1 MNETETLI
9 EEIKNHMIWL
19 ISTIEPVKGV
29 EDLQIRSLL
38 CNSLQHEYVNT
49 SKIKDF
55 LVLVEYPE
63 IMISIAINK
72 YIEIREFKLNL
83 IDVLKS
89 IRTKKLLKIE
99 SISNKL

>member
-29 EDLQIRSLL
+29 EDL
-38 CNSLQHEYVNT
+38 
-49 SKIKDF
+49 
-55 LVLVEYPE
+55 
-63 IMISIAINK
+63 
-72 YIEIREFKLNL
+72 EFELNW

-99 SISNKL
+99 SISNNI

>member
-29 EDLQIRSLL
+29 ENYQIRTALS
-38 CNSLQHEYVNT
+38 NYLQHEYVDNGI
-49 SKIKDF
+49 IKDF
-55 LVLVEYPE
+55 LVVVEYPE
-63 IMISIAINK
+63 IMISIAINMFK
-72 YIEIREFKLNL
+72 FFEFELNW

-99 SISNKL
+99 SISNNI